1 MIPLEQSLNG
11 GYKGLYGEV
20 VTEDTYRLRSLT
32 FIPDVVFDFGG
43 NVGIFARYA
52 QSLWPSATIIS
63 VEPHPENIAVYKH
76 YTKGTILIEKAIGV
90 GELWHP
96 KGAPN
101 GAHESYL
108 STGLGYEGMDKA
120 DNIEAANVPTI
131 MPDEIINEY
140 MKPGMKSVLK
150 LDIEGAEN
158 CLWSHSASIQAM
170 QRIDYLCFELHYFAL
185 TGKLKDEVVKQ
196 TMEAMHIFAQTHD
209 IEMDHIYVWALK
221 KNEQ

>member
-20 VTEDTYRLRSLT
+20 VTEDTYRLRSLN
-32 FIPDVVFDFGG
+32 FVPDVVFDFGG
-43 NVGIFARYA
+43 NVGVFARYA

-63 VEPHPENIAVYKH
+63 VEPHPDNIAVYKH
-76 YTKGTILIEKAIGV
+76 YTKGTILIEKAIGM
-90 GELWHP
+90 GEIWHP

-108 STGLGYEGMDKA
+108 STGLGYEGMQDA
-120 DNIEAANVPTI
+120 PNIEAVNIPTI
-131 MPDEIINEY
+131 MPDEIIDQY
-140 MKPGMKSVLK
+140 LKPGMKSALK

-158 CLWSHSASIQAM
+158 CLWEHPASIKAM

-185 TGKLKDEVVKQ
+185 TGKLKNNVVEK
-196 TMEAMHIFAQTHD
+196 TMAAMDAFRQTHI

-221 KNEQ
+221 KNIQ